1 MGRLPPISVP
11 ERASRYC
18 ATIEPTV
25 CGTQSCHPK
34 TYQVACVLVQ
44 AFALSPA
51 EAMPILQEW
60 AARGTHRW
68 TESELAHKLRC
79 AANEP
84 GYQSREGLLERGC
97 FLKGK
102 EKRDRWKRRDEA
114 AMTPEQKE
122 AEKARRAAEKA
133 ERAKAT
139 AFNAEALAAAAGP
152 WAGVVNLVW
161 LANRSAVDPATVGPK
176 DFLRAL
182 YRPGEKVIVMDRY
195 DEGFL
200 WPDEDFPTDGRDGVK
215 LLANPVSGQVLP
227 NPRGKPDPKTGEPS
241 PSRRIVECVTAFRF
255 LVLESDKADLKQ
267 WLGFLAQAPL
277 RVAAIYTSGGRSVH
291 TLVRLDCRS
300 RTEYEAEK
308 AAMAPFLAGV
318 RIFGVDP
325 GPMNPLAP
333 TRLPGCWRQ
342 GKSKPPE
349 KEGQRWSFFPF
360 PKGPKL
366 QKLLYLQPSPDE
378 RPLIERPVLRDV
390 EAHWLRLAELLADG
404 HTAAADGAAVDR
416 EQVLGALAYYANTS
430 PACLEA
436 LRGLRGGGATTHDSD
451 TFDNPAPADA
461 RG

>member
-1 MGRLPPISVP
+1 MAKPPPVSVP
-11 ERASRYC
+11 ERASRYV
-18 ATIEPTV
+18 ARMEPTV

-44 AFALSPA
+44 AFALSPV
-51 EAMPILQEW
+51 EAMPIIKEW
-60 AARGTHRW
+60 AGRGTHKW
-68 TESELAHKLRC
+68 TEAELAHKLRC

-84 GYQSREGLLERGC
+84 GYQSAQGLLERGC

-102 EKRDRWKRRDEA
+102 EKKDRWRRKDLDA
-114 AMTPEQKE
+114 LTPEQRE
-122 AEKARRAAEKA
+122 AEKARRKA
-133 ERAKAT
+133 EADERKAKL
-139 AFNAEALAAAAGP
+139 AFNADALAKAAGE
-152 WAGVVNLVW
+152 WAGMVNLVW
-161 LANRSAVDPATVGPK
+161 LANRSAMDPATIGPK
-176 DFLRAL
+176 EFLSAL

-200 WPDEDFPTDGRDGVK
+200 WPDEDFPTEGRDGVK
-215 LLANPVSGQVLP
+215 LLANPVSGQALP
-227 NPRGKPDPKTGEPS
+227 NPRGKPGPNGEPPK

-277 RVAAIYTSGGRSVH
+277 RIAAIYTSGGRSVH
-291 TLVRLDCRS
+291 TLVRMDCRS

-333 TRLPGCWRQ
+333 TRLPGCWRE

-349 KEGQRWSFFPF
+349 VEGGRWSFFPF

-366 QKLLYLQPSPDE
+366 QKLLYLQPEPDE
-378 RPLIERPVLRDV
+378 RPLIERPALRDV
-390 EAHWLRLAELLADG
+390 EAHWLRLAELLAEG
-404 HTAAADGAAVDR
+404 HTAEASGAAIDR
-416 EQVLGALAYYANTS
+416 ARVQAALAYYANTS

-436 LRGLRGGGATTHDSD
+436 LRGLKSLSE
-451 TFDNPAPADA
+451 
-461 RG
+461 